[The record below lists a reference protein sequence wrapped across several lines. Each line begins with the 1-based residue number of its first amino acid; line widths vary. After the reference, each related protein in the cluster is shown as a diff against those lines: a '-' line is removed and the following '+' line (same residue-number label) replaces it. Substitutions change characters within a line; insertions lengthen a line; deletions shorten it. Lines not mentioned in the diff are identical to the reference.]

1 MLDWNHESRASAHDM
16 LKHPWLN
23 MQDNYEFKYTD
34 REYEVMML
42 KKDLKNQ
49 MKGTTGSQPDE
60 AVPEERQEMNEL
72 IESEPEL
79 YAADT
84 EEVWPK
90 KKKQQPSRER
100 FKEEILNQLKSGDTT
115 TGVLGSKAAE
125 DDAIFKEIIVD
136 DEISLEDPWDE
147 REMMKNRKE
156 FETKIHN
163 SFTGPYPLDPTE
175 FGHTDKGENYQFST
189 VEKGGYGF

>member
-1 MLDWNHESRASAHDM
+1 
-16 LKHPWLN
+16 
-23 MQDNYEFKYTD
+23 
-34 REYEVMML
+34 
-42 KKDLKNQ
+42 
-49 MKGTTGSQPDE
+49 
-60 AVPEERQEMNEL
+60 MNEL

-84 EEVWPK
+84 EEVCAK

-100 FKEEILNQLKSGDTT
+100 FKEEILNQLKSGDVG
-115 TGVLGSKAAE
+115 TGILSSKPAD

-136 DEISLEDPWDE
+136 DEISLEDPWEE
-147 REMMKNRKE
+147 RDQMKARKDY
-156 FETKIHN
+156 ETKIHN

-189 VEKGGYGF
+189 VENGGYGF